1 MNNATETRVYARGIV
16 PFFVLFSVVAL
27 RADLVL
33 VSVGSGKVSSRSG
46 GGRNGNKI
54 RG

>member
-1 MNNATETRVYARGIV
+1 MNEAKKTRVYARKIV

-33 VSVGSGKVSSRSG
+33 VSVGSGGVSSRAGDSG
-46 GGRNGNKI
+46 NRHEISN
-54 RG
+54 

>member
-1 MNNATETRVYARGIV
+1 MDKATETRIYARGIV

-33 VSVGSGKVSSRSG
+33 VSVGSEDVSLRSDGGKSG
-46 GGRNGNKI
+46 SDMHK
-54 RG
+54 